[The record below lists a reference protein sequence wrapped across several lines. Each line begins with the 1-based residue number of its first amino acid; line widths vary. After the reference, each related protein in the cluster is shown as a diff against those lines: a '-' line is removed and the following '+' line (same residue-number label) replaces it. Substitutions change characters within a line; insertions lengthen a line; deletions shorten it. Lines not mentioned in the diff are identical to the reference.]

1 MSTLQKL
8 MVDASTPPAIKGNV
22 AKGILALAIKGVE
35 VEDFEARLATLEQAA
50 EVSKQS

>member
-1 MSTLQKL
+1 
-8 MVDASTPPAIKGNV
+8 MVYASTPPAIKGNV